1 MATGE
6 LQVEGLLA
14 SLDGHVVLR
23 HRSITDAADA
33 GGREV
38 ARFLLEEAGGAEL
51 LVR

>member
-23 HRSITDAADA
+23 HRAVTDAAA
-33 GGREV
+33 VGGREV
-38 ARFLLEEAGGAEL
+38 ARFLLDQAGGADL